1 MNARGPIRFRGVRMS
16 APVFLRVY
24 LLAGASVLA
33 VALLLYFHSLARR
46 VEAQTENAGDLLANV
61 IAFTTLAVGESDTTM
76 QTQFRHTIRDM
87 TMPVVVTDI
96 NGRPLAWN
104 RQAGV
109 DTLSMEQLLAE
120 DLNDPSPELARILD
134 MVKSMDA
141 RHERIP
147 MYEPGAPEPAIF
159 LHYGSPALVNE
170 LRWIPWITIGVAALF
185 GFTAL
190 LIIRSMKRAEQ
201 GFIWA
206 GMAKETA
213 HQMGT
218 PISSLMGWM
227 EVLKDEVTF
236 RGEEAAVPREL
247 FEELVGEIDQD
258 AERLN
263 RVAARFS
270 QIGSRP
276 KLETGPVA
284 PVVRTTVEYFRRRFP
299 QGVVLDLS
307 EEGESPPVRLNPELM
322 GWVLENL
329 IKNAMNAVDSAEGR
343 VEVRLAP
350 LPDDRGVGIWVRDNG
365 RGVGPGM
372 EKQIFRPGVSTRQR
386 GWGLGLPLSRRIVED
401 YHGGRLDLVWTEAGA
416 GSEFRVALP
425 AAPPERVS

>member
-1 MNARGPIRFRGVRMS
+1 MITRGPIRFGVMRMS

-24 LLAGASVLA
+24 LVAGAAVLA
-33 VALLLYFHSLARR
+33 MALLLYFHSLARR
-46 VEAQTENAGDLLANV
+46 VEGQAENTGDLLANV
-61 IAFTTLAVGESDTTM
+61 IAFTTLAVGDSDTTM
-76 QTQFRHTIRDM
+76 QRQFRHTIRDM
-87 TMPVVVTDI
+87 TMPVVVTDV

-104 RQAGV
+104 PRVGA
-109 DTLSMEQLLAE
+109 DTLSMERLLGE
-120 DLNDPSPELARILD
+120 DLDHPSPELARILD
-134 MVKSMDA
+134 MVRSMDR
-141 RHERIP
+141 RHDRIP
-147 MYEPGAPEPAIF
+147 MYEPGAAEPAIF

-206 GMAKETA
+206 GMAKESA

-276 KLETGPVA
+276 KLEA
-284 PVVRTTVEYFRRRFP
+284 ASVVPTVTATVEYFRRRFP
-299 QGVVLDLS
+299 QGIALELR
-307 EEGESPPVRLNPELM
+307 EEGEVPPVRLNAELL

-329 IKNAMNAVDSAEGR
+329 IKNAQNAVESDGGR
-343 VEVRLAP
+343 VEVRIGP
-350 LPDDRGVGIWVRDNG
+350 LPDARGVGIWVKDNG
-365 RGVGPGM
+365 RGVAAGM
-372 EKQIFRPGVSTRQR
+372 EKHIFRPGVSTRQR
-386 GWGLGLPLSRRIVED
+386 GWGLGLPLSRRIVEE
-401 YHGGRLDLVWTEAGA
+401 YHGGRLDLVWTEPGQ